1 MHILIVEDDRLF
13 QEILQVFLESKQCT
27 TIVAKNLQAAKLHLS
42 SATFQFVLLDNHLPD
57 GDGISFL
64 PTIQEMVKVPL
75 PVMMI
80 TGDAN
85 QSLMSEAFEN
95 GADDF
100 LVKPLSLDLLWHKLR
115 RVRLMFD
122 KETKLE
128 EQTDRL
134 EKLLDKQAHEE
145 ELARY
150 VYEHVSSTIQT
161 PTDCVDTYLQS
172 SSLFNGDVFICDTA
186 PNGNRFVLLADAT
199 GHGLSAA
206 ISILPLV
213 GTIRAMIRKG
223 YSLHH
228 IIHEAN
234 QKLCKELPDDK
245 FVALIG
251 VEVNFHKKS
260 MLLFN
265 GGMPDVISV
274 GHDKT
279 LTRTP
284 STSLSLGIMEPED
297 FDPGI
302 LTLETDPIRN
312 LFFFSDG
319 LIEQQNSAGKEF
331 GMARAMDI
339 LADWDSKE
347 PLLSRMINHFTVF
360 NELNELQD
368 DLSVCNLQVEA
379 LMQKNLLEDK
389 SNTNNKTG
397 KIIANIEI
405 EGNLI
410 AATDIIGIFDS
421 LMKCAD
427 VVGDLRQKAFT
438 VFAELISNALDHGI
452 LDLDSAMKNDFSGFA
467 EYVALKEERLANM
480 TADNKLEMS
489 FTYLPQVQEMM
500 FSIID
505 SGSGYNFTSTSEME
519 DLALFGRGIPLINKL
534 CKQVDVQAP
543 GNNTS
548 VTLKRELYQ

>member
-1 MHILIVEDDRLF
+1 MHILIIEDDSLF
-13 QEILQVFLESKQCT
+13 GEILQTFVEDNQCT
-27 TIVAKNLQAAKLHLS
+27 TIVAPNLAAAKRHLS
-42 SATFQFVLLDNHLPD
+42 TSIFQFILLDNHLPD
-57 GDGISFL
+57 GDGINFIKIIKEMTRV
-64 PTIQEMVKVPL
+64 PT

-80 TGDAN
+80 NGDSN
-85 QSLMSEAFEN
+85 QAVMSEAFEN

-100 LVKPLSLDLLWHKLR
+100 LVKPLSLDLLWQKLQ
-115 RVRLMFD
+115 RVRSVFD
-122 KETKLE
+122 KEAKLE
-128 EQTDRL
+128 EQTSRL

-150 VYEHVSSTIQT
+150 VYEHVSSTTQT
-161 PTDCVDTYLQS
+161 ETECVDTYLQS
-172 SSLFNGDVFICDTA
+172 SSIFNGDVFICDTA

-213 GTIRAMIRKG
+213 TTIRAMIRKG

-234 QKLCKELPDDK
+234 HKLCNELPDDK

-251 VEVNFHKKS
+251 VEVNFHKES

-265 GGMPDVISV
+265 GGMPDVVSV
-274 GHDKT
+274 GNDKT
-279 LTRTP
+279 LTRIP
-284 STSLSLGIMEPED
+284 STSMSLGIMEPED

-302 LTLETDPIRN
+302 LTLATQPVSN

-319 LIEQQNSAGKEF
+319 LIEQQNLSGEEF
-331 GMARAMDI
+331 GMARAMNI
-339 LADWDSKE
+339 LADWGSTE

-360 NELNELQD
+360 NELQELQD
-368 DLSVCNLQVEA
+368 DLSVCNLQVNA
-379 LMQKNLLEDK
+379 LMGKHLLKDK
-389 SNTNNKTG
+389 SDKNMKTG
-397 KIIANIEI
+397 QILASIEI
-405 EGNLI
+405 EGSLI
-410 AATDIIGIFDS
+410 AATDIIGIFDG

-427 VVGDLRQKAFT
+427 VVGDLRQKAFM

-452 LDLDSAMKNDFSGFA
+452 LDLDSNMKNDLAGFA
-467 EYVALKEERLANM
+467 EYASLKEDRLASM
-480 TADNKLEMS
+480 GEDNKVEMS
-489 FTYLPQVQEMM
+489 FAYVPKIQEIR

-505 SGSGYNFTSTSEME
+505 SGSGYNFHSSSEMQ
-519 DLALFGRGIPLINKL
+519 DSALSGRGISLINKL
-534 CKQVDVQAP
+534 CKQVDVKAP

-548 VTLKRELYQ
+548 ITLKREL

>member
-1 MHILIVEDDRLF
+1 MHILIVEDDSLF
-13 QEILQVFLESKQCT
+13 GEILQVFLESKRCT
-27 TIVAKNLQAAKLHLS
+27 TIIATNLATAKIHLS
-42 SATFQFVLLDNHLPD
+42 TTTFQFLLLDNHLPD
-57 GDGISFL
+57 GGGISFL
-64 PTIQEMVKVPL
+64 PTIHDMAKVPL
-75 PVMMI
+75 PIMMI
-80 TGDAN
+80 TGDTN
-85 QSLMSEAFEN
+85 QSVMSEAFEY

-100 LVKPLSLDLLWHKLR
+100 LVKPFSLDLLWHKLQ
-115 RVRLMFD
+115 RVRSAFD

-128 EQTDRL
+128 EQTVRL
-134 EKLLDKQAHEE
+134 EKLLDKQTHEE
-145 ELARY
+145 KLARY
-150 VYEHVSSTIQT
+150 VYEHVSSTSQT
-161 PTDCVDTYLQS
+161 QTNYVDTYLQS

-186 PNGNRFVLLADAT
+186 PNGNKFILLADAT

-251 VEVNFHKKS
+251 VEVNFHKQS

-279 LTRTP
+279 LIRTP
-284 STSLSLGIMEPED
+284 STSLSLGIQEPED

-302 LTLETDPIRN
+302 LTLETDPISN

-319 LIEQQNSAGKEF
+319 LIEQQNIAGKEF
-331 GMARAMDI
+331 GMSRVMDI
-339 LADWDSKE
+339 LADFDSSE
-347 PLLSRMINHFTVF
+347 PLLSRMIKDFTVF
-360 NELNELQD
+360 NESSELQD
-368 DLSVCNLQVEA
+368 DLSVCNIQVKA
-379 LMQKNLLEDK
+379 LMEKNLLEDK
-389 SNTNNKTG
+389 SNKNNRNG
-397 KIIANIEI
+397 KLTAKISI

-410 AATDIIGIFDS
+410 AATDIIGIFES

-452 LDLDSAMKNDFSGFA
+452 LDLDSALKNDFSGFA
-467 EYVALKEERLANM
+467 EYVALKEERLAKM
-480 TADNKLEMS
+480 TKDNNLEMS
-489 FTYLPQVQEMM
+489 FTYLPQIQEMM
-500 FSIID
+500 FSIMD
-505 SGSGYNFTSTSEME
+505 SGSGYNFTSTSEMQ
-519 DLALFGRGIPLINKL
+519 DSALSGRGIPLIHKL
-534 CKQVDVQAP
+534 CKQVEVQAP

-548 VTLKRELYQ
+548 VILKREL

>member
-1 MHILIVEDDRLF
+1 MHILIVEDDLLF
-13 QEILQVFLESKQCT
+13 GEILQVFLESKRCT
-27 TIVAKNLQAAKLHLS
+27 AIVATNLEAAKLQLS
-42 SATFQFVLLDNHLPD
+42 SSTFQFVLLDNNLPD
-57 GDGISFL
+57 GEGISFL
-64 PTIQEMVKVPL
+64 PTIKVMSKVPV

-80 TGDAN
+80 TGDSN
-85 QSLMSEAFEN
+85 QTVMSQAFEN

-100 LVKPLSLDLLWHKLR
+100 LVKPLSLDLLWNKLR
-115 RVRLMFD
+115 RLRSVFD
-122 KETKLE
+122 KEKELE

-134 EKLLDKQAHEE
+134 EKLLNQQAHEE

-150 VYEHVSSTIQT
+150 VYEHVSSTLQT
-161 PTDCVDTYLQS
+161 QTDCVDTYLQS
-172 SSLFNGDVFICDTA
+172 SSMFNGDVFICDTA

-234 QKLCKELPDDK
+234 QKLCNELPDDK

-279 LTRTP
+279 LTRIP

-302 LTLETDPIRN
+302 LTLETDPICS

-331 GMARAMDI
+331 GMGRVIDI
-339 LADWDSKE
+339 IEDWDSQE

-368 DLSVCNLQVEA
+368 DLSVCNLQVKA
-379 LMQKNLLEDK
+379 LMEKNLLEDEL
-389 SNTNNKTG
+389 NKNRNTG
-397 KIIANIEI
+397 KILASIVI

-427 VVGDLRQKAFT
+427 VVGDFRQKAFT
-438 VFAELISNALDHGI
+438 VFSELISNALDHGI
-452 LDLDSAMKNDFSGFA
+452 LDLDSALKNDFSGFA
-467 EYVALKEERLANM
+467 EYIALKEERLANM
-480 TADNKLEMS
+480 TADNKLEIS

-500 FSIID
+500 FSITD
-505 SGSGYNFTSTSEME
+505 SGSGYNYTSTSEME
-519 DLALFGRGIPLINKL
+519 DSALSGRGIPLINKL
-534 CKQVDVQAP
+534 CKTVNVYGS
-543 GNNTS
+543 GNSTS
-548 VTLKRELYQ
+548 VSLKRGL

>member
-1 MHILIVEDDRLF
+1 MHILIVEDDSLF
-13 QEILQVFLESKQCT
+13 AEILQVFLESKGCT
-27 TIVAKNLQAAKLHLS
+27 TIVANDLASAKLHLS
-42 SATFQFVLLDNHLPD
+42 TSIFQFVLLDNQLPD
-57 GDGISFL
+57 GNGIKFIQTL
-64 PTIQEMVKVPL
+64 QEMSKVAVPIL
-75 PVMMI
+75 MI
-80 TGDAN
+80 TGDSN
-85 QSLMSEAFEN
+85 QTVMSEAFEN

-100 LVKPLSLDLLWHKLR
+100 LVKPLSLDLLWHKLQ
-115 RVRLMFD
+115 RLRNVFD

-128 EQTDRL
+128 EQTKHL
-134 EKLLDKQAHEE
+134 ETLLDKQAHEE

-150 VYEHVSSTIQT
+150 VYEHVASTLQT
-161 PTDCVDTYLQS
+161 ETDCVDTYLQS
-172 SSLFNGDVFICDTA
+172 SSSFNGDVFICDSA

-213 GTIRAMIRKG
+213 GTIKAMIRKG
-223 YSLHH
+223 YGLHH

-279 LTRTP
+279 LIRTP
-284 STSLSLGIMEPED
+284 STSLSLGILEPED

-331 GMARAMDI
+331 GMARVMDI
-339 LADWDSKE
+339 IADWDSKE

-360 NELNELQD
+360 NELKELQD
-368 DLSVCNLQVEA
+368 DLSVCNLQVQA
-379 LMQKNLLEDK
+379 LMEKNLLEDRSK
-389 SNTNNKTG
+389 TNSTTG
-397 KIIANIEI
+397 KIIATFLI

-410 AATDIIGIFDS
+410 AASDIIGIFDS
-421 LMKCAD
+421 LMKCTD

-467 EYVALKEERLANM
+467 DYLELKEQRLANM
-480 TADNKLEMS
+480 GEDNKLEMS
-489 FTYLPQVQEMM
+489 FTYLPQAQEMM
-500 FSIID
+500 FSIVD
-505 SGSGYNFTSTSEME
+505 SGTGYNFTSTSEME
-519 DLALFGRGIPLINKL
+519 DSALSGRGIPLINKL
-534 CKQVDVQAP
+534 CKQVEVHAP
-543 GNNTS
+543 GNSTS
-548 VTLKRELYQ
+548 VTLKREL

>member
-1 MHILIVEDDRLF
+1 MHILIVEDDLLF
-13 QEILQVFLESKQCT
+13 GEILQVFLESKQCT
-27 TIVAKNLQAAKLHLS
+27 AIVATNLEAAKLQLS
-42 SATFQFVLLDNHLPD
+42 SSTFQFVLLDNHLPD
-57 GDGISFL
+57 GEGISFL
-64 PTIQEMVKVPL
+64 PTIKVMSRVPV

-80 TGDAN
+80 TGESN
-85 QSLMSEAFEN
+85 QTVMSQAFEN

-100 LVKPLSLDLLWHKLR
+100 LVKPLSLDLLWNKLR
-115 RVRLMFD
+115 RLRSVFD
-122 KETKLE
+122 KERELE

-134 EKLLDKQAHEE
+134 EKLLNKQAHEE
-145 ELARY
+145 ELARH
-150 VYEHVSSTIQT
+150 VYEHVSSTLQT
-161 PTDCVDTYLQS
+161 QTDCVDTYIQS
-172 SSLFNGDVFICDTA
+172 SSMFNGDVFICDTA

-234 QKLCKELPDDK
+234 QKLCNELPDDK

-279 LTRTP
+279 LTRIP

-331 GMARAMDI
+331 GMGRVIDI
-339 LADWDSKE
+339 IEDWDSQE

-368 DLSVCNLQVEA
+368 DLSVCNLQVKA
-379 LMQKNLLEDK
+379 LMEKNLLEDELNK
-389 SNTNNKTG
+389 NRKTG
-397 KIIANIEI
+397 KILASIVI

-427 VVGDLRQKAFT
+427 IVGDFRQKAFT
-438 VFAELISNALDHGI
+438 VFSELISNALDHGI
-452 LDLDSAMKNDFSGFA
+452 LDLDSALKNDFSGFA
-467 EYVALKEERLANM
+467 EYIALKEERLANM
-480 TADNKLEMS
+480 AADNKLEIS
-489 FTYLPQVQEMM
+489 FTYLPKVQEMM
-500 FSIID
+500 FSITD
-505 SGSGYNFTSTSEME
+505 SGSGYNYTSTSEME
-519 DLALFGRGIPLINKL
+519 DLALSGRGIPLINKL
-534 CKQVDVQAP
+534 CKTVNVHGS
-543 GNNTS
+543 GNSTS
-548 VTLKRELYQ
+548 VSLKRGL

>member
-1 MHILIVEDDRLF
+1 MHILIVEDDSLF
-13 QEILQVFLESKQCT
+13 GEILQVFLASKKCT
-27 TIVAKNLQAAKLHLS
+27 SVIASTLDAAKTQLS
-42 SATFQFVLLDNHLPD
+42 NSNFEFVLLDNNLPD
-57 GDGISFL
+57 GTGIGFL
-64 PTIQEMVKVPL
+64 PTLQDNAKTPV

-80 TGDAN
+80 TGDSN
-85 QSLMSEAFEN
+85 QMVMSEAFEN

-115 RVRLMFD
+115 RLRSVFD
-122 KETKLE
+122 KEIELQ
-128 EQTDRL
+128 EQAVRL
-134 EKLLDKQAHEE
+134 EKLLNQQAHEE

-150 VYEHVSSTIQT
+150 VYEHVSSTLQT
-161 PTDCVDTYLQS
+161 QTDCVDTYLQS

-213 GTIRAMIRKG
+213 GTIKAMIRKG

-331 GMARAMDI
+331 GMDRAMDI
-339 LADWDSKE
+339 LADWDSEE

-379 LMQKNLLEDK
+379 LMKKNLLEDE
-389 SNTNNKTG
+389 SNNSKKTG
-397 KIIANIEI
+397 KILASFII

-410 AATDIIGIFDS
+410 AATDIIGIFDN

-427 VVGDLRQKAFT
+427 VVGDFRQKAFT
-438 VFAELISNALDHGI
+438 VFSELISNALDHGI
-452 LDLDSAMKNDFSGFA
+452 LDLDSALKNDFSGFA
-467 EYVALKEERLANM
+467 EYIALKEERLANM
-480 TADNKLEMS
+480 TADNKLEIS
-489 FTYLPQVQEMM
+489 FTYVPQVQEMM
-500 FSIID
+500 FSITD
-505 SGSGYNFTSTSEME
+505 SGSGYNYTSTSEME
-519 DLALFGRGIPLINKL
+519 DSALSGRGIPLISKL
-534 CKQVDVQAP
+534 CSKVDVQGS
-543 GNNTS
+543 GNSTS
-548 VTLKRELYQ
+548 VTLKREL

>member
-1 MHILIVEDDRLF
+1 MHILIVEDDILF
-13 QEILQVFLESKQCT
+13 GEILQVFLTSKKCT
-27 TIVAKNLQAAKLHLS
+27 TILASSLGAAKLHLS
-42 SATFQFVLLDNHLPD
+42 NSIFDFVLLDNNLPD
-57 GDGISFL
+57 GTGISFL
-64 PTIQEMVKVPL
+64 PRIGDIAKTPV

-80 TGDAN
+80 TGDSN
-85 QSLMSEAFEN
+85 QAVMADAFES

-115 RVRLMFD
+115 RLRSVFD
-122 KETKLE
+122 KEVKLE
-128 EQTDRL
+128 EQTIRL
-134 EKLLDKQAHEE
+134 EKLLNQQAHEE

-150 VYEHVSSTIQT
+150 VYEHVSSTLQT
-161 PTDCVDTYLQS
+161 ETDCVDTYLQS

-213 GTIRAMIRKG
+213 STIRAMIRKG

-279 LTRTP
+279 LIRTP
-284 STSLSLGIMEPED
+284 STSLSLGILEPED

-302 LTLETDPIRN
+302 ITLETDPIRN

-331 GMARAMDI
+331 GMARVIDI
-339 LADWDSKE
+339 IADWDSQE

-368 DLSVCNLQVEA
+368 DLSVCNLQVQV
-379 LMQKNLLEDK
+379 LMEKSRLEGELNKNRK
-389 SNTNNKTG
+389 NG
-397 KIIANIEI
+397 KIIASIMI

-421 LMKCAD
+421 LMKCVD
-427 VVGDLRQKAFT
+427 VVGDFRQKAFT

-452 LDLDSAMKNDFSGFA
+452 LDLDSALKNDFSGFA

-480 TADNKLEMS
+480 AADNTLEIS

-500 FSIID
+500 FSITD
-505 SGSGYNFTSTSEME
+505 SGSGYNYTSTSEME
-519 DLALFGRGIPLINKL
+519 DLALSGRGIPLINKL
-534 CKQVDVQAP
+534 CKTVDVQGS
-543 GNNTS
+543 GNSTS
-548 VTLKRELYQ
+548 VTLKREL